1 MIKIIFK
8 NLWHRRAQNGWLF
21 AELIIVTILAWE
33 IIDPVAVS
41 ISDRNEPLG
50 YDADRLVNL
59 SFISLPENA
68 AEYKAEEADSASN
81 VANSAKIARYLESLP
96 EVESACFAGYD
107 PILNSSSNSWEQLQS
122 GNPAVDTLV
131 KNIISVQYEPDSKFF
146 ETMGIE
152 SASGSPSP
160 EELSRY
166 NAGRREV
173 IVTED
178 YARLFWPDENAL
190 GKKFVS
196 VSRDGLDTTY
206 TTIVGVVKGLR
217 YQSILRSRC
226 LIFNQDRYFDYN
238 TDFDEFAYT
247 VRLAPGVD
255 PKQFVADFGPERRS
269 QLSIGNFRLN
279 KIATQQALINNVEFT
294 YGVASNRKIKMILCS
309 FFLINLILGTVGCF
323 WLQTR
328 RRVSETGVLRSF
340 GALKSQIVK
349 MLIGE
354 SVVLATTAFIIGDLL
369 YLQYALK
376 EGFDLGFVN
385 NMALNVIDNWVSNFW
400 EHFGIVSLI
409 VYALII
415 ICVII
420 GTLLPALKLS
430 RINPVDALRDE

>member
-96 EVESACFAGYD
+96 EVESACFVGYD
-107 PILNSSSNSWEQLQS
+107 PILNSSSNTWDQLLS

-131 KNIISVQYEPDSKFF
+131 KSVLMIQYMPDSKFF

-152 SASGSPSP
+152 SAPGSPSP

-217 YQSILRSRC
+217 YQSILRGRC
-226 LIFNQDRYFDYN
+226 LVFSKDRYFDYN
-238 TDFDEFAYT
+238 TDFDEFTYT
-247 VRLAPGVD
+247 VRLAPDVD

-328 RRVSETGVLRSF
+328 RRISETGVLRSF

-354 SVVLATTAFIIGDLL
+354 SVVLASAAFVIGDLL

-376 EGFDLGFVN
+376 EGFDIGFVN
-385 NMALNVIDNWVSNFW
+385 NIALNVIDNWVSNFW
-400 EHFGIVSLI
+400 QHFAVVSLI